1 MRKLLYV
8 LSLLLTVTGAI
19 AQTDDKLAARNLVE
33 KNAATI
39 GMEREDLENYLVSS
53 SYFDKSTSTQM
64 VYLVQSYLGLPVY
77 NQMMVLAFKNGQL
90 ISKTGQYNRSI
101 EKLVNVKNAMPSV
114 TPELAVISA
123 LADKGLAAKGLPVA
137 LDRKDNGRKVEYGKL
152 GIAREN
158 ITAQLMWYPE
168 EKSGQVYLVWEI
180 YFIPQTS
187 SDYWLVR
194 VNAVDNSIMDS
205 DNLTT
210 YCNWDHPAGHSDHTD
225 CKVAINSNSNTNL
238 QTENLFDFKS
248 TTHKQVQAEKSP
260 LIVNGASYRVIPFP
274 AESPIHPGGSP
285 AVVTNPWLSAPG
297 NATTL
302 KWHTGLSGTDYTY
315 TRGNNVWAYED
326 RLASNAGSVAK
337 SASSTTTPDPLT
349 FDFVPDFNVEP
360 IQTTPVQNQQFNI
373 TNLFYWNNVIHDV
386 MYQYGFNEVT
396 GNFQDD
402 NQGRGG
408 AGNDHVNAEAQD
420 GVGTNNANFS
430 TPADG
435 SSGRMQMF
443 LWTAPTPDRDGD
455 VDNGIIVHEYGH
467 GISNRLTGGPAIST
481 CLQNSEQMGEGWSD
495 YYSLMFT
502 QDWAS
507 ANLNTGFSSPR
518 GIGTYALNQA
528 ITGAGIRPARYCTDL
543 AVNNYTYANLPSM
556 AIPHGVGFVW
566 CTILW
571 DMTWNIINQVGT
583 ISPNLYDATAN
594 GGNIIAMK
602 LVTEGM
608 KLQQCSPGFV
618 SGRNAILQADM
629 NLYGGAYRCAILA
642 AFARRGVGVNASEG
656 STSSVTDQVV
666 DYTGGSP
673 VLELTQN
680 GVVSVPAGQNI
691 TYNNKVVAYCNAIS
705 NYTLRDTLPL
715 TVSFVS
721 ATNGGTYNAGTRV
734 VSWPVNLAADATGN
748 YAFTVNVNT
757 SAYSP
762 GLNLISETVPAASIS
777 ADWTA
782 ASTTAN
788 VWTAHN
794 VRSFSA
800 PNSFF
805 TPDAAVVS
813 DQTLATT
820 NSFALPADP
829 PTLSFRHWYNS
840 ESTYDGGVL
849 EISTNGGSTWADI
862 GAANFTQNGYNATLS
877 SSYSNPIGGR
887 QAWSGNSGSFIETKV
902 NMAAYANQPT
912 VKLRWRFGSDV
923 SVAGTGWNVDDIL
936 LQKISTISMRTR
948 LFDNTN
954 TSINIDDTIAV
965 ITEPVTSTLNL
976 KVFLQGYYSD
986 INTMRANLF
995 DLGLHASSTACDS
1008 ITVNLWSAESLS
1020 NPAPDYSVRAL
1031 LLTNGN
1037 ATVEFPGSVNGNAYY
1052 IAVKH
1057 RNHMETWS
1065 KLPVNFA
1072 SPTSYDFTT
1081 AQAQAYD
1088 DGVNPPMASMAGS
1101 KFAIYGGDVN
1111 KDGTVDASDMAD
1123 VDNDN
1128 AAFAFGYNDTDVSG
1142 DGATDASDISIVDN
1156 NQALFLFYARPY

>member
-1 MRKLLYV
+1 M
-8 LSLLLTVTGAI
+8 G
-19 AQTDDKLAARNLVE
+19 
-33 KNAATI
+33 
-39 GMEREDLENYLVSS
+39 
-53 SYFDKSTSTQM
+53 
-64 VYLVQSYLGLPVY
+64 
-77 NQMMVLAFKNGQL
+77 
-90 ISKTGQYNRSI
+90 IS
-101 EKLVNVKNAMPSV
+101 M
-114 TPELAVISA
+114 
-123 LADKGLAAKGLPVA
+123 
-137 LDRKDNGRKVEYGKL
+137 
-152 GIAREN
+152 EN
-158 ITAQLMWYPE
+158 ITAQLMWVPV
-168 EKSGQVYLVWEI
+168 EKTGTVRLAWEVYI
-180 YFIPQTS
+180 IPKTT

-194 VNAVDNSIMDS
+194 VDAMDNSILDI

-210 YCNWDHPAGHSDHTD
+210 YCNWDHQAGHQDHSNCNTAVNNHSD
-225 CKVAINSNSNTNL
+225 KKENSINF
-238 QTENLFDFKS
+238 FDFNNLGKNAVQS
-248 TTHKQVQAEKSP
+248 TNSP
-260 LIVNGASYRVIPFP
+260 LIVNSASYRVIPFP

-285 AVVTNPWLSAPG
+285 AVVTNPWTAAPG
-297 NATTL
+297 NATSL
-302 KWHTGLSGTDYTY
+302 KWHTGLAGADYTY

-326 RLASNAGSVAK
+326 RLASNAGSLAK

-349 FDFVPDFNVEP
+349 FDFVPNFTLEP
-360 IQTTPVQNQQFNI
+360 TVTTPTQNQQFNI

-430 TPADG
+430 TPNDG

-467 GISNRLTGGPAIST
+467 GISNRFTGGPNVST

-528 ITGAGIRPARYCTDL
+528 ITGAGIRPARYSTDL

-556 AIPHGVGFVW
+556 AVPHGVGFVW

-583 ISPNLYDATAN
+583 ISPNLYNATAN

-642 AFARRGVGVNASEG
+642 AFARRGVGINASEG
-656 STSSVTDQVV
+656 STSSVNDQVV

-673 VLELTQN
+673 ILELTQN

-691 TYNNKVVAYCNAIS
+691 IYNNKVVAYCNAIS

-715 TVSFVS
+715 NVSFVS

-748 YAFTVNVNT
+748 YGFTVKINT
-757 SAYSP
+757 GAYSP
-762 GLNLISETVPAASIS
+762 ANNLIDETVPSTTIS
-777 ADWTA
+777 AAWTA
-782 ASTTAN
+782 TSTTAN

-794 VRSFSA
+794 LRSYSA

-805 TPDAAVVS
+805 TPDAALVS
-813 DQTLATT
+813 DQSLATT
-820 NSFALPADP
+820 NSFALGANP
-829 PTLSFRHWYNS
+829 PVLSFRHWYNS

-849 EISTNGGSTWADI
+849 EISTNGGTTWADI
-862 GAANFTQNGYNATLS
+862 GSANITQNGYNATLS
-877 SSYSNPIGGR
+877 SGFSNPIGGR
-887 QAWSGNSGSFIETKV
+887 TAWSGNSGSFIESKV
-902 NMAAYANQPT
+902 NMLPYANQAN
-912 VKLRWRFGSDV
+912 VKLRWRFCSDV
-923 SVAGTGWNVDDIL
+923 SVASTGWNVDDIK
-936 LQKISTISMRTR
+936 LQSISTVIMRSG
-948 LFDNTN
+948 LFDNSDTRI
-954 TSINIDDTIAV
+954 SLYDTITV
-965 ITEPVTSTLNL
+965 ITEPINITLNL
-976 KVFLQGYYSD
+976 KVFLQGFYSD
-986 INTMRANLF
+986 INTMRANRF
-995 DLGLHASSTACDS
+995 DLGLSADPADTDS
-1008 ITVNLWSAESLS
+1008 ITVNLWAPDNLS
-1020 NPAPDYSVRAL
+1020 NPTPNFSVNAIL
-1031 LLTNGN
+1031 HTNGT
-1037 ATVEFPGSVNGNAYY
+1037 ATVLFPVAVFENAFY

-1065 KLPVNFA
+1065 KLPVSFT
-1072 SPTSYDFTT
+1072 SPTAYDFTT
-1081 AQAQAYD
+1081 GLAQAYD
-1088 DGVNPPMASMAGS
+1088 DGVNPPMAAVAGS

-1111 KDGTVDASDMAD
+1111 QDGGIDATDQQLTDNDVPLFLFDYIPSDVTGDGTADASDMQ
-1123 VDNDN
+1123 V
-1128 AAFAFGYNDTDVSG
+1128 
-1142 DGATDASDISIVDN
+1142 VDN
-1156 NQALFLFYARPY
+1156 NVPLFLFFARPY